1 MKRMLQPSRMAYI
14 QVAAQPPYVNAALQP
29 GFSCTV
35 LMASSAGVV
44 LSPKEGPLP
53 VRDAVVESNDDG
65 LPSTKDPPQ
74 AAHQTLSMSGSTG
87 RYEGNF
93 TPYHRPIRSE
103 TPRSSQSTL
112 TSSLRDQTSSPFM
125 APQDSVPETGVIAIG
140 MALGSP
146 TQPQPPP
153 MAVWPYHSFEPT
165 VTTTV
170 EAQSPNKTD
179 LSRSKSRKW
188 GIFRSRSKK
197 GKQQK
202 DDLQPVRAPSPAS
215 HHVRVTS
222 TTGQARTSTERK
234 PRTLVKSRTEP
245 MTVDQSSKSPLSFL
259 TRAMSKD
266 DHDNHPLKRETVQFF
281 HGPSPPSPPLSD
293 KVSDKLLDVDIP
305 DVTMER
311 YSVMFGH
318 LLENRSTTSLLA
330 RRQANRDKIKA
341 IRDGEGQT
349 PSKKPEVPSCFPN
362 IMISG
367 SSIPP
372 MRLAPSEGSPSLKPV
387 SHRRSYTVPSM
398 LASPTETDFEARN
411 ASPDP
416 VETPRHVAA
425 SIRRRDSEDQVP
437 AATKSP
443 NPRPMLISKYHQ
455 RSLSEQSMRSPPS
468 PTTLSP
474 ASGPIQRGSGP
485 PSGRTWKSAHPPL
498 SGSTTPSIFS
508 PPAARSISSPSEVS
522 PTTQDPVEMSIAR
535 QISVSRQQR
544 VMLGPLQRSV
554 LDSKRINETRSSTP
568 RLVDPAQDPDS
579 PVFRHGERAV
589 VEGV

>member
-1 MKRMLQPSRMAYI
+1 
-14 QVAAQPPYVNAALQP
+14 
-29 GFSCTV
+29 
-35 LMASSAGVV
+35 
-44 LSPKEGPLP
+44 
-53 VRDAVVESNDDG
+53 
-65 LPSTKDPPQ
+65 
-74 AAHQTLSMSGSTG
+74 MSGSTV
-87 RYEGNF
+87 RYEGSF

-103 TPRSSQSTL
+103 TPRSSRSTL
-112 TSSLRDQTSSPFM
+112 NSSLRDQTSSPAM

-146 TQPQPPP
+146 TQPQQQPP
-153 MAVWPYHSFEPT
+153 MAVWPYQSFEPT

-170 EAQSPNKTD
+170 EAAPSPNKSD

-197 GKQQK
+197 SKHQ
-202 DDLQPVRAPSPAS
+202 DDHQPARAPSPAT

-234 PRTLVKSRTEP
+234 PKTLVKSRTEP
-245 MTVDQSSKSPLSFL
+245 MGMDRSRSPLSFL
-259 TRAMSKD
+259 TRAISKD
-266 DHDNHPLKRETVQFF
+266 ENENNSNTPPKRETVQFF
-281 HGPSPPSPPLSD
+281 HGTSPPSPPLSD
-293 KVSDKLLDVDIP
+293 KLSDKLLDVDIP

-341 IRDGEGQT
+341 IREGEGQAPPKQPAI
-349 PSKKPEVPSCFPN
+349 PSYFPN

-387 SHRRSYTVPSM
+387 THRRSYTVPSM
-398 LASPTETDFEARN
+398 LASPTETNFEARGTPLEQ
-411 ASPDP
+411 A
-416 VETPRHVAA
+416 ETPRHVAA
-425 SIRRRDSEDQVP
+425 SVRRRDSEDQVP
-437 AATKSP
+437 AMVKSP

-455 RSLSEQSMRSPPS
+455 RSFSEQSMRSAPS
-468 PTTLSP
+468 PTTFSP
-474 ASGPIQRGSGP
+474 DSGPAQRGSGP

-508 PPAARSISSPSEVS
+508 PPAAQSISSPSEVS

-579 PVFRHGERAV
+579 PVFRQGERAV

>member
-1 MKRMLQPSRMAYI
+1 
-14 QVAAQPPYVNAALQP
+14 
-29 GFSCTV
+29 
-35 LMASSAGVV
+35 
-44 LSPKEGPLP
+44 
-53 VRDAVVESNDDG
+53 
-65 LPSTKDPPQ
+65 
-74 AAHQTLSMSGSTG
+74 MSGSTV
-87 RYEGNF
+87 RSEGSF

-103 TPRSSQSTL
+103 TPRSSHSTL
-112 TSSLRDQTSSPFM
+112 TSSLRDQTSSPLM
-125 APQDSVPETGVIAIG
+125 APQDSETGVIAIG

-146 TQPQPPP
+146 TQPQPPPP

-170 EAQSPNKTD
+170 EAQSPNKSE

-197 GKQQK
+197 GKQQQ

-222 TTGQARTSTERK
+222 TTGQARASTERK
-234 PRTLVKSRTEP
+234 PKTLVKSRTEP
-245 MTVDQSSKSPLSFL
+245 MAVDQPSKSPLSFL
-259 TRAMSKD
+259 TRAISKD
-266 DHDNHPLKRETVQFF
+266 DHDNHHNQLKRETFQFF
-281 HGPSPPSPPLSD
+281 HPPSPPL
-293 KVSDKLLDVDIP
+293 SDKLLDVDIP

-318 LLENRSTTSLLA
+318 LLENRSTASLLA

-341 IRDGEGQT
+341 IREGEGQT
-349 PSKKPEVPSCFPN
+349 PAEKPEMPGCFPT

-372 MRLAPSEGSPSLKPV
+372 MRLAPTEESPSLKPV
-387 SHRRSYTVPSM
+387 PQRRSYTVPSM
-398 LASPTETDFEARN
+398 LASPTETDFEARG
-411 ASPDP
+411 ASPQQ
-416 VETPRHVAA
+416 VETPRHVAT
-425 SIRRRDSEDQVP
+425 SIRRRDSEDQAPTAV
-437 AATKSP
+437 KSP

-455 RSLSEQSMRSPPS
+455 RSLSEQSMRSAPS
-468 PTTLSP
+468 PMTFSP
-474 ASGPIQRGSGP
+474 ASGPIHRGSGP

-508 PPAARSISSPSEVS
+508 PPATQSISSPSEVS

-554 LDSKRINETRSSTP
+554 LESKRINETRSSTP
-568 RLVDPAQDPDS
+568 HLVDPTQDPDS
-579 PVFRHGERAV
+579 PVFRQGERAV